1 MKKSKGKYLTHIE
14 EGLFNLKIKRLND
27 RDSIRSNMRKRF
39 MPTLQTRKDKQ
50 HENLCEELLRERA
63 AVLSRAGYAVED
75 ALDRLMQIEQEIE
88 TKISLLKSF
97 RTQAHDREI
106 LDKQK
111 LLHEEINL
119 NIDQFNNL
127 CRNAQLKYYYLIVT
141 REALG
146 LRRHGMIKEIYR
158 IPSIRGKIQAI

>member
-1 MKKSKGKYLTHIE
+1 
-14 EGLFNLKIKRLND
+14 
-27 RDSIRSNMRKRF
+27 
-39 MPTLQTRKDKQ
+39 MPTLQTRKDNQ

-63 AVLSRAGYAVED
+63 AVLSRAGIALEDAVE
-75 ALDRLMQIEQEIE
+75 RLMSVEQEIE
-88 TKISLLKSF
+88 TKISLLKSH
-97 RTQAHDREI
+97 RTKAHDREI

-119 NIDQFNNL
+119 NIDQFNDL

-146 LRRHGMIKEIYR
+146 LRRHEMIKEIYR
-158 IPSIRGKIQAI
+158 IPKVKKKIQAI

>member
-1 MKKSKGKYLTHIE
+1 
-14 EGLFNLKIKRLND
+14 
-27 RDSIRSNMRKRF
+27 
-39 MPTLQTRKDKQ
+39 MPTIQTRKENQ

-63 AVLSRAGYAVED
+63 AVLSRAGFALED
-75 ALDRLMQIEQEIE
+75 AIDRLMSVAREIE
-88 TKISLLKSF
+88 IKISMMKSCS
-97 RTQAHDREI
+97 TAAHDREI

-119 NIDQFNNL
+119 DVDQYNDL

-146 LRRHGMIKEIYR
+146 LRHHEVIKEIYR
-158 IPSIRGKIQAI
+158 IPSIMKKIQAI

>member
-1 MKKSKGKYLTHIE
+1 MS
-14 EGLFNLKIKRLND
+14 
-27 RDSIRSNMRKRF
+27 
-39 MPTLQTRKDKQ
+39 TLQTRKDNQ

-119 NIDQFNNL
+119 NINQFNDL
-127 CRNAQLKYYYLIVT
+127 CRNAQLKFYYLIVT
-141 REALG
+141 REAMG
-146 LRRHGMIKEIYR
+146 LRRHEMVKQIYR
-158 IPSIRGKIQAI
+158 IPSIKKRIQAI